1 MSIEEAFSLIE
12 DSKKFL
18 EPFKVYGQMIS
29 DGISQL
35 EKLEGLIRDKAYLD
49 ALKLIN
55 TMSEQISGYRSF
67 VPRLADNIIKIKEI
81 LKITTGEL

>member
-1 MSIEEAFSLIE
+1 MSIDEALTIIE

-18 EPFKVYGQMIS
+18 EPYKVYGQMIS

-35 EKLEGLIRDKAYLD
+35 EKLEVLIRDKAYLD
-49 ALKLIN
+49 AFKLSN

-67 VPRLADNIIKIKEI
+67 VPRLADNIDKIKEI
-81 LKITTGEL
+81 LRTSTG